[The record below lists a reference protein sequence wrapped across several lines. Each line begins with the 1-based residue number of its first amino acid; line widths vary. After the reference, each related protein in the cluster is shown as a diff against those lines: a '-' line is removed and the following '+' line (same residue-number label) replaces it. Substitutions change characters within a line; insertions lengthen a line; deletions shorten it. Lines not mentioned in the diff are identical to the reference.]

1 MEGKPIIEVKVEFNQ
16 PGFKMKTE
24 QGDVVMIP
32 FYGKVYGEL
41 FSGIV
46 EPWGVDTQILNQA
59 GVRHMSAR
67 YLLTGK
73 DKDGQECHIYVE
85 NNAFF
90 TDDLPHP
97 TFKSVPTFYTD
108 SKLLSPYL
116 HRNQFVGE
124 GSVEKDGLWI
134 RFYEIEH

>member
-1 MEGKPIIEVKVEFNQ
+1 MEGKPILEVKVEFDQ
-16 PGFKMKTE
+16 PGFKMQTE

-46 EPWGVDTQILNQA
+46 EPWGVDTQILNRA

-124 GSVEKDGLWI
+124 GSIEKDGLWI
-134 RFYEIEH
+134 RFYEIVH

>member
-1 MEGKPIIEVKVEFNQ
+1 MEGKPIFEVKVEFDQ

-46 EPWGVDTQILNQA
+46 EPWGVDTQILNRA

-73 DKDGQECHIYVE
+73 DKDGRECHIYVE

-108 SKLLSPYL
+108 SRLLAPYL

>member
-1 MEGKPIIEVKVEFNQ
+1 MEGKPIFEVKVEFDQ

-46 EPWGVDTQILNQA
+46 EPWGVDTQILNRA

-85 NNAFF
+85 NYAFF

-97 TFKSVPTFYTD
+97 TCKAVPTFYTD
-108 SKLLSPYL
+108 SRLLAPYL

>member
-1 MEGKPIIEVKVEFNQ
+1 MEGKPIIEVKVEFDQ

>member
-1 MEGKPIIEVKVEFNQ
+1 MEGKPIFEVKVEFDQ

-46 EPWGVDTQILNQA
+46 EPWGVDTQILNRA

-67 YLLTGK
+67 YLLTGN

-85 NNAFF
+85 TNAFF

-108 SKLLSPYL
+108 SRLLAPYL

>member
-1 MEGKPIIEVKVEFNQ
+1 MNGKPILEVKIEFDK

-24 QGDVVMIP
+24 QGDVTMIP

-41 FSGIV
+41 FNGIV
-46 EPWGVDTQILNQA
+46 EPWGVDTQILNRA

-67 YLLTGK
+67 YLLTGT
-73 DKDGQECHIYVE
+73 DKDGQESHIYVE
-85 NNAFF
+85 NNAWF
-90 TDDLPHP
+90 TDDKPSR

-108 SKLLSPYL
+108 SKLLASYL

-124 GSVEKDGLWI
+124 GSMEADGLWI

>member
-1 MEGKPIIEVKVEFNQ
+1 MEGKPILEVKVEFDQ
-16 PGFKMKTE
+16 PGFKMQTE

-73 DKDGQECHIYVE
+73 DKGGQDCHIYVE

-90 TDDLPHP
+90 TDDKPHM

-108 SKLLSPYL
+108 SKLLAPYL
-116 HRNQFVGE
+116 HCNQFVGE
-124 GSVEKDGLWI
+124 GKVEQDGLWI

>member
-1 MEGKPIIEVKVEFNQ
+1 VEGKPIIEVKVEFDQ